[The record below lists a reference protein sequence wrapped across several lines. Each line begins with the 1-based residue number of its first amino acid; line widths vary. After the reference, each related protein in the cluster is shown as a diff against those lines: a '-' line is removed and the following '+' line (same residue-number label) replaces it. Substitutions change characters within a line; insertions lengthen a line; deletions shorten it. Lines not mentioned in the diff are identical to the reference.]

1 MPRFGS
7 MSASRLREAHPLIQ
21 LVMNEAIKTYDFS
34 VICGY
39 RNKRDQEAAFK
50 SGNSKAHYGQS
61 PHNYKPSLAVDLTP
75 YPLDWTDLAEFKRL
89 GAHIMA
95 TAKKLNVPLRWGAD
109 WNMNGKVEDEKF
121 RDFPHFELH
130 PWRNYVVR

>member
-1 MPRFGS
+1 MPKF
-7 MSASRLREAHPLIQ
+7 SARSRERLAQAHPLIQ
-21 LVMNEAIKTYDFS
+21 LVMNEAIKSYDFS

-39 RNKRDQEAAFK
+39 RNKRDQEAAFN

-75 YPLDWTDLAEFKRL
+75 YPLDWNDIAAFKRL

-109 WNMNGKVEDEKF
+109 WNMNGNVNDERF

-130 PWRNYVVR
+130 PWRKYAR